1 MERKALITIIGRQN
15 YNGDKDKVEMKT
27 VGTIDHDDKN
37 YIISYNEELENSTIP
52 LKATL
57 NIAKDGFAFA
67 PALYLDGALAHIEKM
82 PENTLEDIVK
92 KYVEMNVAHPFM
104 EGNGRSTRIWLDLI
118 LKKNLKKCVDW
129 SLIDKKEY
137 LAAMRESVSDPTKI
151 YELIKKALTDDIH
164 NREIIMKGIDYSYY
178 YETEE

>member
-57 NIAKDGFAFA
+57 NIAKD
-67 PALYLDGALAHIEKM
+67 ESR
-82 PENTLEDIVK
+82 
-92 KYVEMNVAHPFM
+92 VEMMKSGPYSSCLIIERSKRHLCNYGTEYGDMLMGIFGKNIENKYEEN
-104 EGNGRSTRIWLDLI
+104 EGSFDFSYEIDINGAISSQNDVTIKYRI
-118 LKKNLKKCVDW
+118 N
-129 SLIDKKEY
+129 E
-137 LAAMRESVSDPTKI
+137 
-151 YELIKKALTDDIH
+151 
-164 NREIIMKGIDYSYY
+164 
-178 YETEE
+178 